1 MNDIIIVKA
10 LLSLV
15 ALIGIWLA
23 GKQKGVFH
31 KMITVFLA
39 VAIFITW
46 QRTPNI
52 FLFSIFI
59 QLLSAVLT
67 CFYGIFVRSL
77 NISERFFIIT
87 MGLMVTSGLLFRLQ
101 HWPYS
106 VLISL
111 LLIIPLTAFV
121 VHLVISRKFA
131 SKEMSFM
138 YIWTA
143 IASVQFIN
151 NLIIIF

>member
-1 MNDIIIVKA
+1 MSDVIIVKI

-23 GKQKGVFH
+23 GRQKGVFH
-31 KMITVFLA
+31 KTITVFLA
-39 VAIFITW
+39 SAIFITW

-52 FLFSIFI
+52 FLVSILV
-59 QLLSAVLT
+59 QLLTAALT
-67 CFYGIFVRSL
+67 FFYGIFVRGL
-77 NISERFFIIT
+77 NISERFFIAT
-87 MGLMVTSGLLFRLQ
+87 MGLMVTGGLFFRLQ
-101 HWPYS
+101 HWPGAM
-106 VLISL
+106 LISL

-121 VHLVISRKFA
+121 VHLAISRNFG

-143 IASVQFIN
+143 LASVQFIN